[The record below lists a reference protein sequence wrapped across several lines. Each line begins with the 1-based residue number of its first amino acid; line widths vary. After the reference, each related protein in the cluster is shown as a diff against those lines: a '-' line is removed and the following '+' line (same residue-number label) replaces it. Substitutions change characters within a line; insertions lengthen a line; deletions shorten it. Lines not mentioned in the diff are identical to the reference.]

1 MERRVRTVN
10 KKRESRHI
18 LGGWG
23 GNMNPRNVKFQGVF
37 RGRGAN
43 EGRGVKAKGRW
54 DHSASCLRVA
64 GLALAWKYESKILV
78 FLESLLIGLQ

>member
-1 MERRVRTVN
+1 VREVSETVYVSHILNLQKYHLALACPLMERRVRTAN

-23 GNMNPRNVKFQGVF
+23 GNMNPRDVNFQGVF

-43 EGRGVKAKGRW
+43 EGRG
-54 DHSASCLRVA
+54 
-64 GLALAWKYESKILV
+64 
-78 FLESLLIGLQ
+78 

>member
-18 LGGWG
+18 LGGQG
-23 GNMNPRNVKFQGVF
+23 GNMNPKDVKFQGVF

-43 EGRGVKAKGRW
+43 EGGV
-54 DHSASCLRVA
+54 
-64 GLALAWKYESKILV
+64 
-78 FLESLLIGLQ
+78 

>member
-18 LGGWG
+18 LGGRG
-23 GNMNPRNVKFQGVF
+23 GNMNLRDVKFQEVF

-43 EGRGVKAKGRW
+43 EGRG
-54 DHSASCLRVA
+54 
-64 GLALAWKYESKILV
+64 
-78 FLESLLIGLQ
+78 